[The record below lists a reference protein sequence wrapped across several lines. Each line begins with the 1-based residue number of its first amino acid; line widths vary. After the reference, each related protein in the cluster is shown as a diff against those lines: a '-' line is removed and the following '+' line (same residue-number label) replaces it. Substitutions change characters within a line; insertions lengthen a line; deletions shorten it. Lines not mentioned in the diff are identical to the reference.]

1 MASCTVP
8 AARRPRRVSAC
19 EPTGVLAFLLL
30 TRLRSQ
36 VLHFLPPQGIHVIKD
51 NLLPVPP
58 LFNLIQ
64 ECSGTP
70 WREMY
75 KVFNC
80 GHRMEVYTRAQY
92 APQVIAAAKQ
102 FGIEAQIVGR
112 VEGRPGPTT
121 VTVSS
126 PHGVFEYGK

>member
-80 GHRMEVYTRAQY
+80 GHRMELYLPPKHAE
-92 APQVIAAAKQ
+92 AAIAVAKR
-102 FGIEAQIVGR
+102 FGIDAQVVGR
-112 VEGRPGPTT
+112 VEACDGPTQ
-121 VTVSS
+121 VHVRSE
-126 PHGVFEYGK
+126 HGSFEYGK